1 MTEQKKKTA
10 KRIVAGG
17 LTLSL
22 LVPLLAACNDKNEDD
37 PNNRR
42 TLRIGMMYGSSQD
55 ESYYRQQYTDLFE
68 YTHKNIDI
76 ELVPAIDWSEQQFES
91 PDKQQ
96 NVDQFAKVKE
106 IMTGANPVDVM
117 IVDSTSMLSQLVQ
130 ENMLKPL
137 DPLIKEDKVDLTDY
151 VPSVIDGIKQA
162 GDNQL
167 FALTPTFVP
176 SALFYNKTLFQKNNI
191 ELPRDGMSWD
201 EVINLAKRFGD
212 GKGGKDATFGL
223 SFNQWG
229 GSDGFSDMTQYAA
242 PLGLRVYDEKG
253 EKMLVNTPQWEKVWT
268 TISDLY
274 KKHVVPTQ
282 EDMQKIYEEQNK
294 KQQANGDG
302 SNQVY
307 NPYQNQ
313 MFFSGKLAMVLGQYY
328 MLNDLETYNKNYEKL
343 KMSKL
348 DWDVVTVPQ
357 FVTEAPG
364 IGMNISLSALTSIN
378 AKAANPDDAWEF
390 VKFMNGE
397 DWAKLKS
404 RSSYEM
410 TARKSFIKP
419 RDGMNYN
426 INAFTQLKPAP
437 QPSLADMKLQ
447 QERPNLNYINQL
459 GSTEFQQVLSGK
471 KSVKEALK
479 EYEEKGNEML
489 QKIKL
494 NPKGQFD
501 PGIGGDVYGG
511 GGPIARPLD

>member
-1 MTEQKKKTA
+1 MDQRKKTV
-10 KRIVAGG
+10 RRVVASG

-22 LVPLLAACNDKNEDD
+22 LVPLLAACNDKNEED

-76 ELVPAIDWSEQQFES
+76 ELVPAIDWTEQQFEE

-96 NVDQFAKVKE
+96 NVDQLAKVKE

-117 IVDSTSMLSQLVQ
+117 IVDSTAMLSQLVQ

-137 DPLIKEDKVDLTDY
+137 DPLIKEDKIDLTDY
-151 VPSVIDGIKQA
+151 VPSVIDGIKEV

-167 FALTPTFVP
+167 YALTPTFVP

-191 ELPRDGMSWD
+191 EPPRDGMSWD
-201 EVINLAKRFGD
+201 EVISLAKRFGD
-212 GKGGKDATFGL
+212 GKGGKDATFGF

-229 GSDGFSDMTQYAA
+229 ASDGFSDMTQYAA

-268 TISDLY
+268 TIADLY

-282 EDMQKIYEEQNK
+282 EDMQKVYEAQSK
-294 KQQANGDG
+294 DVVVGGDG
-302 SNQVY
+302 GQVY

-313 MFFSGKLAMVLGQYY
+313 LFFSGKMAMVLGQYY

-343 KMSKL
+343 KMTKL

-357 FVTEAPG
+357 FINEAPG
-364 IGMNISLSALTSIN
+364 VGTNITLSALTSIN

-419 RDGMNYN
+419 RDGMTYN
-426 INAFTQLKPAP
+426 IDAFTQLKPAP
-437 QPSLADMKLQ
+437 QQSLADAKLL
-447 QERPNLNYINQL
+447 QERPNLNFINQL
-459 GSTEFQQVLSGK
+459 GSSEFQQVLSGK
-471 KSVKEALK
+471 LSVKEALK
-479 EYEEKGNEML
+479 EYEEKGNDML

-511 GGPIARPLD
+511 GGGVVRPLD